1 MGSKVRTS
9 KPRVPNPVNPAED
22 FADKWGTP
30 QYRHLNL
37 EENFW
42 KWLKQA
48 QSDFALISNSRS
60 VESLTEMVKAKFGI
74 TLNHEGL
81 EERLGFGAAA
91 ISTTPKHHNITVTPA
106 KPWSRMH

>member
-1 MGSKVRTS
+1 
-9 KPRVPNPVNPAED
+9 
-22 FADKWGTP
+22 
-30 QYRHLNL
+30 L